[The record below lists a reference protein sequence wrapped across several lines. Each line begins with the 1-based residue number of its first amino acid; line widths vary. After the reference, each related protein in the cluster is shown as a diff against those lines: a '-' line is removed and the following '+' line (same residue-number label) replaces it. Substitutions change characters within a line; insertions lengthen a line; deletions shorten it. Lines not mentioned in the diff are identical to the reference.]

1 MMSPRLL
8 AMDAGSLTMSNPN
21 RTIQRDVF
29 LSLNPVILTK
39 QETKEIKLLLE
50 KVKKERAKNA

>member
-1 MMSPRLL
+1 VRTNRQTAIMP
-8 AMDAGSLTMSNPN
+8 NPN